1 MTDVIIT
8 QNSPQVVLVTE
19 SSVNLI
25 ETKSAGPQGLSAYQ
39 VAIQNG
45 FIGTEQQWLDSL
57 TGNQEEYVL
66 IKQTNEVADI
76 TINFTNRLSGGNITS
91 VISVLASSNDLIIS
105 NISHSSNTVSFKV
118 SGGFTLIG
126 YKLDISI
133 MTSTVGT
140 QSTSIYLLCT
150 Q

>member
-39 VAIQNG
+39 LAVQNG

-66 IKQTNEVADI
+66 TKQTNEIADV

-91 VISVLASSNDLIIS
+91 VISVLANSNDLIIS